1 MKAPIFLRVASI
13 VSGLTAAGHTL
24 GGRQS
29 WSPAGETDVLRAMK
43 TVSYHVMGVDR
54 TYWDFYAGFGFT
66 ISAFMVLQAV
76 LLWQLA
82 TIARDEPRRV
92 RPLIASMLVATVPTG
107 LVAWKFIF
115 AVPVV
120 FAAVLAVCLGLAY
133 VAGGARAS

>member
-1 MKAPIFLRVASI
+1 MKAPILLRIAAIISA
-13 VSGLTAAGHTL
+13 LTAAGHTL

-43 TVSYHVMGVDR
+43 TVSYHAQGVDR

-66 ISAFMVLQAV
+66 ISVYLVLQAV

-82 TIARDEPRRV
+82 TVARDEPLRV
-92 RPLIASMLVATVPTG
+92 RPLVASFFLATIASG
-107 LVAWKFIF
+107 WVAWKFIF

-120 FAAVLAVCLGLAY
+120 FSAILAACLGLAFL
-133 VAGGARAS
+133 ACGSRAS